1 MTYSEEYIKLIKD
14 WIRPLQKSL
23 TIETESNFNNILG
36 RQRHFNEYLYE
47 SFTKLEKLN
56 LTDEYIKLFN
66 DFSEKYYKYNKL
78 DFNQRKRLIID
89 TRKTLYKLVKKI
101 DIIKSSK
108 IYKESFSN
116 VIDSSFSLDSD
127 ISLIKNVGKVYKNKL
142 NELGVF
148 NIKDLINY
156 FPRTYLDY
164 TNRVKII
171 NLKPDNLYTCLANIK
186 RFYIYKSKKNSNL
199 SIMNIVVSDETSSIK
214 VTKFFLGRRFR
225 SYSFFSSQKSL
236 YTPGT
241 KLAISGKVKLT
252 EYGKTFVDPQIEILK
267 DNNDNFN
274 FSGRILPLYSLAEAL
289 SNISFIKLMKKVLIY
304 AKQYPD
310 ILNQKQLD
318 SLSLLSKG
326 ESLINIH
333 LPPTQQALIESKKRL
348 VFDELYLLQLKFLLR
363 KRKRNKNIVAKN
375 FPQKKSLLKEFL
387 NTFPFELTNSQVKVL
402 NEIKKDLSHP
412 LPMSRLLQG
421 DVGSGKTIIA
431 IASLLIVIEK
441 NLQGAFMVP
450 TEVLAEQHYKNLLK
464 YLNPLLVSVELLTG
478 NTTQKKRK
486 EILSNLNN
494 GLVDILVGTHAL
506 FEDKVIFNSLGM
518 VVIDE
523 QHRFGVTQRNRL
535 LNKGDNTNLLSMTA
549 TPIPRT
555 LALSIYGDL
564 DVSQITELPPG
575 RVPITTKIISEEDLT
590 NLFKIVEAEITKG
603 RQAYVILPLIEDSEK
618 MNLNSAKKTFKH
630 LSEEVFFK
638 KKVGLLHGKLNSQ
651 EKNEVINSFLKNE
664 INILVS
670 TTVIEVGIDVPNAT
684 IMIIYNSERFGLSQL
699 HQLRGRVGRGSTKS
713 FCYLVTSDKNG
724 LENKRLCVLQKSND
738 GFYIAEKDLEL
749 RGPGQILGY
758 RQSGLPDFV
767 LDNLPNNKFLIEM
780 AREEAIKVVSND
792 PDLKENIV
800 LRNILIDNSDNK
812 FIHDFLN

>member
-1 MTYSEEYIKLIKD
+1 MTNSDEYIKLIKD

-23 TIETESNFNNILG
+23 TIETESNFTNVLG
-36 RQRHFNEYLYE
+36 RQRYFNDYLYE
-47 SFTKLEKLN
+47 SLTKLENLN
-56 LTDEYIKLFN
+56 LTDEYLRLFN
-66 DFSEKYYKYNKL
+66 DFSKKYYEYNKL

-101 DIIKSSK
+101 DIIQSGDISK
-108 IYKESFSN
+108 ECFPNI
-116 VIDSSFSLDSD
+116 IDSSLSLDSD

-171 NLKPDNLYTCLANIK
+171 NLKQDNLYTCIANIK
-186 RFYIYKSKKNSNL
+186 RFYIYKSKKNINL
-199 SIMNIVVSDETSSIK
+199 SIMNFVVSDETSSIK

-225 SYSFFSSQKSL
+225 SYSFFASQKSL

-267 DNNDNFN
+267 DNNDNYN
-274 FSGRILPLYSLAEAL
+274 FSGRILPLYSLSEAL
-289 SNISFIKLMKKVLIY
+289 SNMSFIKLIKKVLIY
-304 AKQYPD
+304 AKQYPE

-348 VFDELYLLQLKFLLR
+348 VFDELFLLQIKFLLR
-363 KRKRNKNIVAKN
+363 KRKTNKNIVAKQL
-375 FPQKKSLLKEFL
+375 PQKKSLLKEFL
-387 NTFPFELTNSQVKVL
+387 NTFPFKLTNSQGKVL
-402 NEIKKDLSHP
+402 NEIKKDLSNP
-412 LPMSRLLQG
+412 VPMSRLLQG

-464 YLNPLLVSVELLTG
+464 YLDPLLVSVELLTG

-494 GLVDILVGTHAL
+494 GQIDILVGTHAL

-575 RVPITTKIISEEDLT
+575 RVPITTKIISEDDLI
-590 NLFKIVEAEITKG
+590 NLFKIVEDEITKG

-618 MNLNSAKKTFKH
+618 MNLSSAKKTFKH

-651 EKNEVINSFLKNE
+651 EKNEVINSFLNNE

-758 RQSGLPDFV
+758 KQSGLPDFV
-767 LDNLPNNKFLIEM
+767 LDNLPNNKFLIEK
-780 AREEAIKVVSND
+780 AREEAVKVISND

>member
-116 VIDSSFSLDSD
+116 VIDSSLSLDSD

-171 NLKPDNLYTCLANIK
+171 NLKPDNLYTCIANIK
-186 RFYIYKSKKNSNL
+186 RFYIYKSKKNINL

-387 NTFPFELTNSQVKVL
+387 NTFPFELTNAQVKVL

-431 IASLLIVIEK
+431 MASLLIVIEK

>member
-1 MTYSEEYIKLIKD
+1 
-14 WIRPLQKSL
+14 
-23 TIETESNFNNILG
+23 
-36 RQRHFNEYLYE
+36 
-47 SFTKLEKLN
+47 
-56 LTDEYIKLFN
+56 
-66 DFSEKYYKYNKL
+66 
-78 DFNQRKRLIID
+78 
-89 TRKTLYKLVKKI
+89 
-101 DIIKSSK
+101 
-108 IYKESFSN
+108 
-116 VIDSSFSLDSD
+116 
-127 ISLIKNVGKVYKNKL
+127 
-142 NELGVF
+142 
-148 NIKDLINY
+148 
-156 FPRTYLDY
+156 
-164 TNRVKII
+164 
-171 NLKPDNLYTCLANIK
+171 
-186 RFYIYKSKKNSNL
+186 
-199 SIMNIVVSDETSSIK
+199 MNIVVFDETSSIK
-214 VTKFFLGRRFR
+214 VTKFFLGKRFR
-225 SYSFFSSQKSL
+225 SYSFFTSQKSL

-274 FSGRILPLYSLAEAL
+274 FSGKILPLYSLGEAL
-289 SNISFIKLMKKVLIY
+289 SNMSFIKLMKKVLIY
-304 AKQYPD
+304 AKQYPE
-310 ILNQKQLD
+310 ILNKKQLD

-333 LPPTQQALIESKKRL
+333 FPPTQQALIESKKRL
-348 VFDELYLLQLKFLLR
+348 VFDELFLLQIKFLLR
-363 KRKRNKNIVAKN
+363 KRKTNKNVTSQQL
-375 FPQKKSLLKEFL
+375 PQKKSLLKEFL
-387 NTFPFELTNSQVKVL
+387 NTFPFELTKSQENVL
-402 NEIKKDLSHP
+402 NEIKKDLSNP
-412 LPMSRLLQG
+412 VPMSRLLQG

-431 IASLLIVIEK
+431 IASLLLVIEK

-478 NTTQKKRK
+478 NTPQKKRK
-486 EILSNLNN
+486 EIFSNLNN

-506 FEDKVIFNSLGM
+506 FEDKVIFNALGM

-535 LNKGDNTNLLSMTA
+535 LNKGENTNLLSMTA

-575 RVPITTKIISEEDLT
+575 RVPITTKIISEDDLT
-590 NLFKIVEAEITKG
+590 NLFKIVEDEINKG
-603 RQAYVILPLIEDSEK
+603 KQAYVILPLIEDSEK
-618 MNLNSAKKTFKH
+618 MNLSSAKKTFKH
-630 LSEEVFFK
+630 LSEEVFFN
-638 KKVGLLHGKLNSQ
+638 KKVGLLHGKLSSQ

-684 IMIIYNSERFGLSQL
+684 IMIIYNSDRFGLSQL

-724 LENKRLCVLQKSND
+724 IENKRLCVLQKSND

-767 LDNLPNNKFLIEM
+767 LDNLPNNKFLIDK
-780 AREEAIKVVSND
+780 AREEAIKIVSDD